1 MENVVNLS
9 ATSLLASVRATSA
22 AEWIAVAA
30 GLVYVVLII
39 RRNRW
44 GWLFGGISSMI
55 FTVLFAR
62 ASLPMQAVLQAS
74 YVVAAVYGWRSW
86 APQSQP
92 QRISVWTLRGHLLAV
107 TIAVLLSLG
116 LARLLADESAFPLLD
131 SLVACAGLIAT
142 WMVARVYL
150 ENWVYWIAADAV
162 SIYLCVAQ
170 GLTVTAGLFAIY
182 LLMAVLGLRSWW
194 LIRRSEQRASRNPAA

>member
-1 MENVVNLS
+1 M
-9 ATSLLASVRATSA
+9 RATSA

-39 RRNRW
+39 RRHRW

-62 ASLPMQAVLQAS
+62 ASLPMQALLQAS
-74 YVVAAVYGWRSW
+74 YVAAAVYGWWSW

-92 QRISVWTLRGHLLAV
+92 QRISVWTLRGHLLSV

-131 SLVACAGLIAT
+131 SLVACAGLLAT

-170 GLTVTAGLFAIY
+170 GLIVTAGLFAIY

-194 LIRRSEQRASRNPAA
+194 QIRRSEQLAARHPAA

>member
-1 MENVVNLS
+1 MAELS
-9 ATSLLASVRATSA
+9 AASLLASVRATSA

-44 GWLFGGISSMI
+44 GWLFGGVSSLI
-55 FTVLFAR
+55 FTMLFAR
-62 ASLPMQAVLQAS
+62 ASLPMQALLQAS
-74 YVVAAVYGWRSW
+74 YVVAAVYGWWSW
-86 APQSQP
+86 APQPQT
-92 QRISVWTLRGHLLAV
+92 QRISVWTLRGHLLAI

-131 SLVACAGLIAT
+131 SLVACAGLLAT

-150 ENWVYWIAADAV
+150 ENWVYWIGADAV
-162 SIYLCVAQ
+162 SIYLCIQQ
-170 GLTVTAGLFAIY
+170 GLVVTAGLFVIY

-194 LIRRSEQRASRNPAA
+194 QIRRSERRAAGNPEQ

>member
-1 MENVVNLS
+1 MENVTELS
-9 ATSLLASVRATSA
+9 AASLLASVGATSA

-44 GWLFGGISSMI
+44 GWLFGGISSLI
-55 FTVLFAR
+55 FAVLFAR
-62 ASLPMQAVLQAS
+62 SSLPMQSLLQAS
-74 YVVAAVYGWRSW
+74 YVVAAVYGWWSW

-92 QRISVWTLRGHLLAV
+92 RRISFWTLRGHLLAIM
-107 TIAVLLSLG
+107 IAVLVSAG

-131 SLVACAGLIAT
+131 SLVACAGLLAT
-142 WMVARVYL
+142 WLVARVHL
-150 ENWVYWIAADAV
+150 ENWLYWILVDSV
-162 SIYLCVAQ
+162 SIYLCIAQ
-170 GLTVTAGLFAIY
+170 GLIVTAGLFGVY

-194 LIRRSEQRASRNPAA
+194 QIHRSEQRAVRHPAA